1 MSIDNVKRQIEGYKR
16 DIDRE
21 KSRIADSRDDMA
33 KIRIRK
39 SKDADHYSRRLKSA
53 SSIANKHS
61 LRAQKKRD
69 WERYARDIEREKD
82 EIAKTRDKIKNIRE
96 KIKRSRERIKRLR

>member
-1 MSIDNVKRQIEGYKR
+1 MSIDSVKRQIEGYKR

-39 SKDADHYSRRLKSA
+39 SRDADHYSRRLKSA
-53 SSIANKHS
+53 SSTAQQTQYTCSKEKRLGTLLPEKLKGKRNK
-61 LRAQKKRD
+61 LQKPEKKLK
-69 WERYARDIEREKD
+69 ISVKKSSVQERE
-82 EIAKTRDKIKNIRE
+82 
-96 KIKRSRERIKRLR
+96 

>member
-1 MSIDNVKRQIEGYKR
+1 MSIDSVKRQIEGYKR

-39 SKDADHYSRRLKSA
+39 SRDAVL
-53 SSIANKHS
+53 
-61 LRAQKKRD
+61 LQKVLD
-69 WERYARDIEREKD
+69 SVDD
-82 EIAKTRDKIKNIRE
+82 DF
-96 KIKRSRERIKRLR
+96 

>member
-1 MSIDNVKRQIEGYKR
+1 MSIDSVKRQIEGYKR

-39 SKDADHYSRRLKSA
+39 SRDAETYSRRLTN
-53 SSIANKHS
+53 ANFTAQKHS
-61 LRAQKKRD
+61 IRA
-69 WERYARDIEREKD
+69 
-82 EIAKTRDKIKNIRE
+82 
-96 KIKRSRERIKRLR
+96 